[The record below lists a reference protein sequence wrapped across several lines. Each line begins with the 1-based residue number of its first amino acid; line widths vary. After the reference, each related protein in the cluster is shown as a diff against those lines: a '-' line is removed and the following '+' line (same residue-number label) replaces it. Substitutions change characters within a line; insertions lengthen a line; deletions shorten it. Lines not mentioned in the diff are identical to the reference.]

1 MAMKEEPMPTDR
13 EGRVPARRSVLAK
26 EAPPRPGDGHGDT
39 RSSPLP
45 GMPRIRTAGLGK
57 AYAVPV
63 LQDVNFECLPG
74 EVHALI
80 GANGAGKSTLAK
92 ILCGLVRA
100 DAGTMELDGRPY
112 APAGKRAAEAA
123 GIHIVHQELN
133 LIGTLSAAE
142 NLFLS
147 GLPRRLG
154 LIDRARLRRDAREAL
169 ARVDLGDLD
178 PDTPVAQLGVG
189 IRQQIEI
196 AGALARNCRLLILDE
211 PTAALMDPQIERLF
225 GHIRRLRSAGV
236 SLIYVSHRMDEIRRI
251 ADRVSVLR
259 DGRVVATRPAV
270 DLAPDEAVRLMA
282 GREVEASAAS
292 SRTPGPVRLRV
303 RSLSRGRSIRD
314 ISFDARAGEI
324 VGIAGLVGSGRTEL
338 LRAIFGADRADAGTV
353 AIGDASPRRFRSP
366 REAVAAGLAMI
377 PEDRKEQ
384 GLLLP
389 RPIRINATLA
399 HLSAFRRR
407 GGRIDRRAESR
418 AVQAAGESMDLRCN
432 GPEQPVAELSGG
444 NQQKVLIGRWLM
456 CDAAVY
462 LFDEP
467 TRGVDVAAKASIHRL
482 LDDLARRGKACVVVS
497 SEMEELM
504 SLCDRI
510 AVLSQGRLVRTF
522 ERGGW
527 SHEHLLAAA
536 FEGMA
541 GAAERRESGS

>member
-1 MAMKEEPMPTDR
+1 MNP
-13 EGRVPARRSVLAK
+13 
-26 EAPPRPGDGHGDT
+26 
-39 RSSPLP
+39 SPI
-45 GMPRIRTAGLGK
+45 PRIRTAGLGK
-57 AYAVPV
+57 SYAVPV
-63 LQDVNFECLPG
+63 LCGVDFECLPG

-100 DAGTMELDGRPY
+100 DAGTLSLDGVPY
-112 APAGKRAAEAA
+112 APVGKPDAEAA

-133 LIGTLSAAE
+133 IIGTLSVAE

-147 GLPRRLG
+147 RLPRRAG
-154 LIDRARLRRDAREAL
+154 VIDRTRLRRDAREAL
-169 ARVDLGDLD
+169 ARVDLGALD
-178 PDTPVAQLGVG
+178 PDTPVESLGIG

-196 AGALARNCRLLILDE
+196 AGALAQNCRLLILDE

-225 GHIRRLRSAGV
+225 EHIRRLRSAGV
-236 SLIYVSHRMDEIRRI
+236 SLIYISHRMDEIRRI

-259 DGRVVATRPAV
+259 DGRLVATCPAA

-282 GREVEASAAS
+282 GRDVESSRAAP
-292 SRTPGPVRLRV
+292 RTPGPPRLRV
-303 RSLSRGRSIRD
+303 SGLCRGTAIRD
-314 ISFDARAGEI
+314 VTFDARAGEI
-324 VGIAGLVGSGRTEL
+324 LGIAGLVGSGRTEL
-338 LRAIFGADRADAGTV
+338 LRAIFGADRADAGGV
-353 AIGDASPRRFRSP
+353 AVGDAPPRRFRSP
-366 REAVAAGLAMI
+366 REAVNAGLAMI
-377 PEDRKEQ
+377 PEDRKEH
-384 GLLLP
+384 GLLMP
-389 RPIRINATLA
+389 RPIRINTTLA
-399 HLSAFRRR
+399 HLAAFRRR
-407 GGRIDRRAESR
+407 GGRIDRPAEDV
-418 AVQAAGESMDLRCN
+418 AVREAGASMGLRCN

-467 TRGVDVAAKASIHRL
+467 TRGVDVAAKASIYRL

-510 AVLSQGRLVRTF
+510 AVLSAGRLVRTF
-522 ERGGW
+522 ERRDW
-527 SHEHLLAAA
+527 SHERLLAAA

-541 GAAERRESGS
+541 GAPQRQGSAP